1 MIGFIFEQYGYYPTD
16 LENNEFIIKN
26 WRFRLIEVEGDNE
39 FIEKVEGYLSYI
51 NKNFTN
57 NAVFII
63 KSRTGSKIT
72 VYDGKKFVLISI
84 LESKM
89 NIKDLSKFH
98 MIFNDKSKYVSIN
111 NLINTWE
118 DRVDYI
124 EKNAI
129 SALRVDSIHYPDNL
143 ECAMYLIGQSINA
156 IQYLSDMTIDFD
168 DTLSEVTLTHKRIL
182 NFNSFD
188 FFNPFNYIVDHP
200 ARDVIELYKNDY
212 IEFTDLIDLFDY
224 YKLNLKTATYTMARA
239 LYPSC
244 GLDELE
250 NNVNKNT
257 VSFKLNVNIGKDL
270 QKCKKIYAFLKEKY
284 GIRPIAWLEN

>member
-26 WRFRLIEVEGDNE
+26 WRFRLIEVDCDNE

-89 NIKDLSKFH
+89 NIKDLNKFH

-156 IQYLSDMTIDFD
+156 IQYLSDMAIDFD
-168 DTLSEVTLTHKRIL
+168 STLSEVTLTHKRISD
-182 NFNSFD
+182 FNSFD

-200 ARDVIELYKNDY
+200 VRDVIELYKNDY
-212 IEFTDLIDLFDY
+212 IEFTDLIDFFDY
-224 YKLNLKTATYTMARA
+224 YKLDLKTATYTMARV

-257 VSFKLNVNIGKDL
+257 VSFKLKVNIGKDL
-270 QKCKKIYAFLKEKY
+270 QKCKKIYTFLKEKY